1 MVCAP
6 PGHFACNTV
15 LLRHH
20 ADPPRPLDFL
30 VNGQLLRQ
38 SLQQLMLDS
47 NISAV
52 RFCRD
57 TEPYARTARNWPL
70 ARSKYRMKCLDKASQ
85 RSNLP
90 LYIRVCD

>member
-1 MVCAP
+1 MLSFASCNLQGLAAP
-6 PGHFACNTV
+6 C
-15 LLRHH
+15 

-52 RFCRD
+52 RPCFD
-57 TEPYARTARNWPL
+57 SELGLTATSHLTHGRNPPASDL
-70 ARSKYRMKCLDKASQ
+70 RGNSTSGSMCCTGCL
-85 RSNLP
+85 
-90 LYIRVCD
+90 YC